1 MAHLSHKKDCGISN
15 QKDLLHTHSNIGY
28 VLLIFNFTGSE
39 RLLENLANSMEDDP
53 APYMLSAVQV
63 LPMPSNLRENVST
76 VIKQNCSKAQNVVF
90 ALLIANNRLITLVRM
105 KKYYIHPADLH
116 LIFNFVN
123 SSESFKL
130 SESWAPICLPKFDS
144 RYV

>member
-1 MAHLSHKKDCGISN
+1 M
-15 QKDLLHTHSNIGY
+15 DLNIY
-28 VLLIFNFTGSE
+28 FIYWHHCIFNFTGSE